1 MNNCTKNSTS
11 MPHRHID
18 LQPIPRPPTSR
29 NRRAQ
34 TPMHFPRAAQ
44 YFYTPIVMSRGFIV
58 VTALCALVA
67 LTAAQTFY
75 ISETFRGT
83 QADCQAQKT
92 SGGALLSYT
101 ATVIGKCTKRGNSY
115 YKYDCNT
122 TSATYYK
129 NCRNS
134 DCTNCQSLDS
144 LSMDTCKASGSDWTT
159 NRCGTNLLNGAEGV
173 SSLDYNDNNCT
184 DLASRDF
191 RYASPACF
199 VAPLFNTTF
208 ASSKA
213 TCNTDIV
220 TSVRVPNSLPTFFF
234 FAVLLERL
242 AKPPFRIVS
251 EFNFYLTGMYRFV
264 LLLWMPDYDPEN
276 KQSVHA
282 LLSISHNL
290 DLIFLCLIR
299 FLACNNGRKLLCGSG
314 TGAAG
319 VVLALPKIAVV
330 VISCVS
336 FLFLL

>member
-1 MNNCTKNSTS
+1 

-234 FAVLLERL
+234 LRSFWSGWPNL
-242 AKPPFRIVS
+242 
-251 EFNFYLTGMYRFV
+251 RF
-264 LLLWMPDYDPEN
+264 
-276 KQSVHA
+276 
-282 LLSISHNL
+282 
-290 DLIFLCLIR
+290 
-299 FLACNNGRKLLCGSG
+299 G
-314 TGAAG
+314 
-319 VVLALPKIAVV
+319 
-330 VISCVS
+330 
-336 FLFLL
+336 LFLNLTFILQECTDLSCSFGCLTTTQKTNSPYTHSCQSPTTWI